1 MSDLSTPPKGLSGSL
16 SGFVK
21 GFRIRAGIAELGS
34 ARSVLDLGCGLC
46 ELIASLP
53 PGIDYAGVERDQW
66 MYDRACALFPRHRF
80 HRGDIEEPSFDLE
93 ERVDAILLL
102 AVWEHLHDPAA
113 LLTKARRWIN
123 DGGRFIATTPAP
135 AAHQVLELGSKLGL
149 LSRHADEEHE
159 KLWSFTEIEEIARR
173 TGWRMIR
180 RKRFLLGANQLF
192 VLEPIPMSSRA

>member
-1 MSDLSTPPKGLSGSL
+1 MADLSTQPKGLSGSL

-21 GFRIRAGIAELGS
+21 GFRIRAAVAELGN

-53 PGIDYAGVERDQW
+53 QGIEYTGVERDQW
-66 MYDRACALFPRHRF
+66 MYDRACALFPGHRF
-80 HRGDIEEPSFDLE
+80 HRGDIEEPAFDVD
-93 ERVDAILLL
+93 ERVDAVLLL

-113 LLTKARRWIN
+113 LLTKARQWVKP
-123 DGGRFIATTPAP
+123 GGRFIATTPAP

-159 KLWSFTEIEEIARR
+159 KLWSHGEITEIAHR
-173 TGWRMIR
+173 TGWRMVR
-180 RKRFLLGANQLF
+180 WKRFLLGANQLF
-192 VLEPIPMSSRA
+192 VLTPSS

>member
-1 MSDLSTPPKGLSGSL
+1 MSDLTTQPKGLSGSL

-21 GFRIRAGIAELGS
+21 GFRIRAAVAELGE

-46 ELIASLP
+46 ELIAALP
-53 PGIDYAGVERDQW
+53 DEIEYTGVERDQW
-66 MYDRACALFPRHRF
+66 MYGRACTLFSRYRF
-80 HRGDIEEPSFDLE
+80 HRGDIEETAFVLDAQ
-93 ERVDAILLL
+93 VDAILLL

-113 LLTKARRWIN
+113 LLEKARRWIKP
-123 DGGRFIATTPAP
+123 GGRFIATTPAP
-135 AAHQVLELGSKLGL
+135 AAHQVLELGSRLGL

-159 KLWSFTEIEEIARR
+159 KLWSFAEIEEIARR

-192 VLEPIPMSSRA
+192 VLQPA

>member
-1 MSDLSTPPKGLSGSL
+1 MSDLSTQPKGLSGSL

-21 GFRIRAGIAELGS
+21 GFRIRAAVAELGD

-53 PGIDYAGVERDQW
+53 KGIDYTGVERDQW
-66 MYDRACALFPRHRF
+66 MYDRACRLFPQYRF
-80 HRGDIEEPSFDLE
+80 HRGDIEEPAFDVD

-113 LLTKARRWIN
+113 LLTKARQWIRP
-123 DGGRFIATTPAP
+123 GGRFIATTPAP

-159 KLWSFTEIEEIARR
+159 KLWSYREIQEIAAR
-173 TGWRMIR
+173 TGWRMVR
-180 RKRFLLGANQLF
+180 WKRFLLGANQLF
-192 VLEPIPMSSRA
+192 VLEPA